1 MDWIKSLSSNC
12 HIVRGDFDD
21 ENDIPETKVITI
33 GNFKIGLMHGHQ
45 VIPWGDDSALLNET
59 RQLDCDFLIS
69 GHTHETKI
77 AKLDNK
83 YLINPGSVTGAFS
96 PIKM

>member
-33 GNFKIGLMHGHQ
+33 GNFKIGLMHGH
-45 VIPWGDDSALLNET
+45 
-59 RQLDCDFLIS
+59 
-69 GHTHETKI
+69 
-77 AKLDNK
+77 
-83 YLINPGSVTGAFS
+83 
-96 PIKM
+96 